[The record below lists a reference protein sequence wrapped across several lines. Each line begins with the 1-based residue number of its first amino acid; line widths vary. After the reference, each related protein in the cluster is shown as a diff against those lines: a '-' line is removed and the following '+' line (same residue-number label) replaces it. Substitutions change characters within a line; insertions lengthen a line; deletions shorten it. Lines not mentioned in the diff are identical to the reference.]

1 MNVFCFIHS
10 KRRQLQGIYGK
21 HKVNFPPSLL
31 LPPEQEKEI
40 RLVKNLL
47 TNVQT
52 IIMLITMDIV
62 KKITIIKTIVIIIIF
77 IIDLGI
83 TISIPAE

>member
-1 MNVFCFIHS
+1 
-10 KRRQLQGIYGK
+10 
-21 HKVNFPPSLL
+21 
-31 LPPEQEKEI
+31 
-40 RLVKNLL
+40 
-47 TNVQT
+47 
-52 IIMLITMDIV
+52 MLITMDIV